1 LDFRLREE
9 DDLGVLLDL
18 PDTIDDDDDDG
29 EEMFDAWRVEAEF
42 LDLLLLRLLGL
53 LVLFFLPLA
62 MMIL

>member
-1 LDFRLREE
+1 LREE

-18 PDTIDDDDDDG
+18 PDTIDDDDGDD

>member
-18 PDTIDDDDDDG
+18 PDTIDDDDGDD